1 MKPLLI
7 PALVALL
14 ASHSAWADGLPDL
27 TISDLTVDAQCQV
40 TITVKNLGPGALP
53 PSAMYQ
59 GSAPNLSLSK
69 DGDSHGGRVL
79 KEGSLVPSGGTYVH
93 IVRATNLLVDGQGS
107 YTATIDSANIITESN
122 EANNSLTRTLSCSPT
137 KPDLALVSVELDNA
151 CRARLTIRNVG
162 QAVLGAPQHGMTM
175 VYREVDGVA
184 KGTIRLADMDPTRKV
199 AATNG
204 SVSWTDWAEFK
215 PTSNARYKLA
225 VPTGNDANA
234 DNNEADVTV
243 PDRCKAGNSGTTD
256 IRKPLT
262 RPKLPVQGITRH

>member
-1 MKPLLI
+1 
-7 PALVALL
+7 
-14 ASHSAWADGLPDL
+14 
-27 TISDLTVDAQCQV
+27 
-40 TITVKNLGPGALP
+40 
-53 PSAMYQ
+53 
-59 GSAPNLSLSK
+59 
-69 DGDSHGGRVL
+69 
-79 KEGSLVPSGGTYVH
+79 
-93 IVRATNLLVDGQGS
+93 
-107 YTATIDSANIITESN
+107 
-122 EANNSLTRTLSCSPT
+122 
-137 KPDLALVSVELDNA
+137 
-151 CRARLTIRNVG
+151 
-162 QAVLGAPQHGMTM
+162 M

-243 PDRCKAGNSGTTD
+243 PDRCKAGNSGTPD